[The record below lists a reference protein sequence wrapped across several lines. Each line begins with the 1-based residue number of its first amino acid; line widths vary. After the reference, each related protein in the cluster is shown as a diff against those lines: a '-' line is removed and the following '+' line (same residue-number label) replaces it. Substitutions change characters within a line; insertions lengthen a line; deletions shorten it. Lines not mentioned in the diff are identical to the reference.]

1 MKISNLNEV
10 ISFNSSFK
18 TAINLYL
25 SLNNT
30 EKVLNYIPTKSSVYF
45 MDEYLEAVIEEKE
58 HATLFVGPYGKG
70 KSHLLLVLLAILSLE
85 RNKENEKV
93 IKQLKKSISNV
104 EEIGTKT
111 VTDIEKVWESKRFLP
126 VIINDTKGEL
136 NQAFLSALDDALKRD
151 GLDSL
156 VPDTYYSE
164 ALRRIKEWEKEYP
177 DTFVLFKNAVSEYE
191 YDVKSIRAGLKQ
203 FETKALEVFKEVYP
217 SITAGSM
224 FNPLAE
230 SEVLPLYKSVSDKLV
245 EFYDYDG
252 IYIVFDEFSKFI
264 EGLEGTRAGN
274 SMKLIQDM
282 CELAEDSSNAQIY
295 MTMVAHKSIKEYG
308 KYLSADIINA
318 FTGIEGRIV
327 EKFFITSSKNNYELI
342 RSAIIKDKKLVKD
355 IPGIDK
361 YFDEK
366 ASNYYSLPAFKTNF
380 NVEDFNNVILNG
392 CYPLN
397 PIASYLLMN
406 VSEKVA
412 QNERTLFTF
421 ISNDEPYSLARYI
434 KEHEATDGWVV
445 GADLVYDYFSSL
457 FKKEVSN
464 ELVHNIWLNA
474 EYALSKC
481 DDVEEKKLI
490 KTLALFQIVNK
501 GDEIPATTNFLSL
514 GANLIDNDK
523 TTNSL
528 SEKKLIYLKSSLGA
542 YVFKTK
548 AGTELRTELK
558 KQREIKGDNCNYP
571 TAIQKITGKYYVV
584 PRKYN
589 TKKMMTR
596 YFIHEYM
603 NVEVFLSISDA
614 NVFFDDNASGDGKVI
629 TLYGTSKFTVKEIKE
644 HYKNL
649 ACNRLV
655 VVVPKKTIKQLR
667 AIKDYEILQ
676 EIKNNSEFIQSN
688 AVLKKE
694 IPLLEEDIVKKVED
708 EIEDV
713 YSTDSINILY
723 FQNNKVKSVSKES
736 AEDVVNICCDE
747 VYSKTPII
755 NNEIINRTFI
765 TSSQTKKARLNI
777 IEAIMNGEDDE
788 DFYSGTNQEATIYRA
803 LFEISDVAKFDIDN
817 NISKIQTL
825 IDEFVNRCC
834 DKKVKL
840 SVIVNKLM
848 KPPYGMRLGV
858 IPVYLAKVLSARN
871 EDLIVYFLD
880 TEVQLAPEIIVNMCV
895 HSEEYSL
902 FVSKADIQKEDYIKK
917 LNDLFEVESSRALTE
932 NRIKNIVICMQRW
945 FRSLPQISRNLASI
959 DELQLDEDSKHNMMV
974 LKQMMQ
980 KVDPNPYEILF
991 VSLPDEFEKTELSDT
1006 YDIIKQCHDLYQS
1019 YLDKIVKKVIDG
1031 IYSIWGERK
1040 KNDLYHL
1047 LKEWYEKQ
1055 SSLSKQGLHS
1065 GSITNFMSCIER
1077 MDAYSD
1083 EEVAQRVVKA
1093 VTNVYVDNW
1102 LDSAYDDFIEEIT
1115 NIKSNIEQIQDES
1128 EKEKLLLSFVGSK
1141 GETIER
1147 YYERVDEGT
1156 GSILR
1161 NIIEDT
1167 LDEYDD
1173 LSVND
1178 RVAILLEMIEKI
1190 IG

>member
-30 EKVLNYIPTKSSVYF
+30 EKVLNYIPTKSSVHF

-177 DTFVLFKNAVSEYE
+177 DTFVLFKKAVSEYE

-342 RSAIIKDKKLVKD
+342 RSAIIKDKKIVKD

-421 ISNDEPYSLARYI
+421 ISNDEPYSLARCI

-501 GDEIPATTNFLSL
+501 GDEIPATTNYLSL

-523 TTNSL
+523 TINSL

-649 ACNRLV
+649 ACNRLI

-676 EIKNNSEFIQSN
+676 EIKNNNEFIQSN
-688 AVLKKE
+688 VVLKKE

-713 YSTDSINILY
+713 YSTDSVNILY

-736 AEDVVNICCDE
+736 VENVVNICCDE
-747 VYSKTPII
+747 VYNKTPII

-777 IEAIMNGEDDE
+777 IEAIMNREDDE
-788 DFYSGTNQEATIYRA
+788 DFYIGTNQEATIYRA
-803 LFEISDVAKFDIDN
+803 LFEVSDVAKFDTDK
-817 NISKIQTL
+817 NIRKIQAL
-825 IDEFVNRCC
+825 IDDFVNQCS
-834 DKKVKL
+834 DKRVKL
-840 SVIVNKLM
+840 SVIVNKLIE
-848 KPPYGMRLGV
+848 PPYGMRLGV
-858 IPVYLAKVLSARN
+858 IPVYLAKVLSERN
-871 EDLIVYFLD
+871 EDLIVYFSD

-945 FRSLPQISRNLASI
+945 FRSLPQISRNLAGI

-991 VSLPDEFEKTELSDT
+991 VSLPNDFEKTELSDT

-1128 EKEKLLLSFVGSK
+1128 GKGKLLLSFVGSK
-1141 GETIER
+1141 DETIER
-1147 YYERVDEGT
+1147 YYDRVDEGT

>member
-25 SLNNT
+25 SLNNK
-30 EKVLNYIPTKSSVYF
+30 EKVLNYIPTKSSVHF
-45 MDEYLEAVIEEKE
+45 MDEYLEAVIDEKE

-70 KSHLLLVLLAILSLE
+70 KSHLLLVLMAILSLE

-93 IKQLKKSISNV
+93 LKQLKKSISNV
-104 EEIGTKT
+104 EEIGAKT
-111 VTDIEKVWESKRFLP
+111 VNDIEKVWESKRYLP

-177 DTFVLFKNAVSEYE
+177 DTFVLFKKAVSEYE

-203 FETKALEVFKEVYP
+203 FETKALEIFKEVYP
-217 SITAGSM
+217 SITAGST

-230 SEVLPLYKSVSDKLV
+230 SEVLPLYKSVSEKLV

-264 EGLEGTRAGN
+264 EGLEGSRVGN
-274 SMKLIQDM
+274 TMKLIQDM

-308 KYLSADIINA
+308 KYLSSDIINA

-327 EKFFITSSKNNYELI
+327 EKFFVTSSKNNYELI
-342 RSAIIKDKKLVKD
+342 RSAVIKNEELIKD
-355 IPGIDK
+355 IPNIDK
-361 YFDEK
+361 YFNEK
-366 ASNYYSLPAFKTNF
+366 GHNYYGLPVFKTNF
-380 NVEDFNNVILNG
+380 SVEDFDSVILKG

-397 PIASYLLMN
+397 PIAAYLLMN

-434 KEHEATDGWVV
+434 SEHDASDGWIV

-481 DDVEEKKLI
+481 DDEEEKKLI

-501 GDEIPATTNFLSL
+501 GDEIPATANYLSL
-514 GANLIDNDK
+514 GANLIDKDK

-528 SEKKLIYLKSSLGA
+528 SEKKLIYLKSSLGS

-558 KQREIKGDNCNYP
+558 KQREIKGDNCNYS

-644 HYKNL
+644 HYKDL
-649 ACNRLV
+649 DCNRLV

-676 EIKNNSEFIQSN
+676 EIKNNNEFIQSN

-747 VYSKTPII
+747 VYNKTPII
-755 NNEIINRTFI
+755 NNEIINRTVVS
-765 TSSQTKKARLNI
+765 SSQTKKARLNI
-777 IEAIMNGEDDE
+777 IEAILSGNDRE

-803 LFEISDVAKFDIDN
+803 LFEISDVAKFDIDK
-817 NISKIQTL
+817 NIKKIQIL
-825 IDEFVNRCC
+825 IDEFVTQCS

-840 SVIVNKLM
+840 SVIINKLIE
-848 KPPYGMRLGV
+848 PPYGMRLGV

-871 EDLIVYFLD
+871 EDIIVYFSD
-880 TEVQLAPEIIVNMCV
+880 TEVQLTPEIIVNMCV
-895 HSEEYSL
+895 NSEEYSL
-902 FVSKADIQKEDYIKK
+902 FVSEADIKKEEYIKK
-917 LNDLFEVESSRALTE
+917 LNDLFEVESNRALTE

-945 FRSLPQISRNLASI
+945 FRSLPQISRNLAGI
-959 DELQLDEDSKHNMMV
+959 DGLLLDETSKNNMMV

-991 VSLPDEFEKTELSDT
+991 VSMPNEYKKAELSDT
-1006 YDIIKQCHDLYQS
+1006 YDVIERCHDLYQS

-1031 IYSIWGERK
+1031 IYSVWGGRK
-1040 KNDLYHL
+1040 KTDLYHL

-1115 NIKSNIEQIQDES
+1115 DIKSNIEQIQDES
-1128 EKEKLLLSFVGSK
+1128 EEGKLLLSFVGSK

-1147 YYERVDEGT
+1147 YYEKVDEGT